1 MKTGLEKLVTEFKPI
16 YPTWLI
22 KFLAYGKYNKKF
34 NFKGIEFTSRHIVSF
49 SYIFI
54 TLIMIFYYNLHDKKM
69 TLISWICLYM
79 WIFSM
84 FSVFLMMCFIS
95 YNNIRI
101 KKICK
106 EINITLKEWNE
117 AIKLYKTNEDEQ

>member
-1 MKTGLEKLVTEFKPI
+1 MEKLQKLVTEFKPT
-16 YPTWLI
+16 YPVWLL

-54 TLIMIFYYNLHDKKM
+54 TLIMIFDYNLYDKKM
-69 TLISWICLYM
+69 ALISWICLYV
-79 WIFSM
+79 WLFFM
-84 FSVFLMMCFIS
+84 FSIFLMKCFIT

-106 EINITLKEWNE
+106 ENNINLKEWNE
-117 AIKLYKTNEDEQ
+117 AIFLYTPNEVE

>member
-1 MKTGLEKLVTEFKPI
+1 MNKIQKLVTEFEPT
-16 YPTWLI
+16 YPTWLL
-22 KFLAYGKYNKKF
+22 KFLAYGKYNKNF

-54 TLIMIFYYNLHDKKM
+54 TIIMIIDYSLHDDKFA
-69 TLISWICLYM
+69 LVSWGCLYM
-79 WIFSM
+79 WVFFM
-84 FSVFLMMCFIS
+84 FSILLMMCFIS

-106 EINITLKEWNE
+106 ENNLSLKEWNE
-117 AIKLYKTNEDEQ
+117 AVKLYKTNKDE